1 MSTPLPRIL
10 SSRRYDLGHFALRCA
25 PELAC
30 LALLDAAL
38 AIAAQALS
46 AAHPTLI
53 HACEPREPPSL
64 RAARRLLSD
73 ATDLR
78 RTIHR
83 YRDAV
88 LAAIG
93 VNPTQDDD
101 ELF

>member
-1 MSTPLPRIL
+1 MSTPGSRLM
-10 SSRRYDLGHFALRCA
+10 SSRHSDLAPSVLRCL

-64 RAARRLLSD
+64 RAARRLLS
-73 ATDLR
+73 ATTDLR

-88 LAAIG
+88 LLAIG